1 MTAIRSATR
10 SRPPPVRARKAAHR
24 RGPTAAER
32 DAPTTPLELD
42 TAASAWQR
50 SLDRAERALD
60 AASASLTA
68 AELGQRR
75 RALERERRETAELL
89 AGLARVAGV
98 QPAPWLSP
106 VPVTTHMLGLP
117 GGVAACLFD
126 LDGVLTDSGVLHAWA
141 WAQVFDAFLLG
152 LSERA
157 GWHFRPFDRDAD
169 YRAYLDGRPRLEG
182 VHAFL
187 DSRGIR
193 VPEGRPGDAAGS
205 RTATGLAAQK
215 SAILQRGLRERG
227 VTALAGARRY
237 LEAAGHA
244 GLARATVSAS
254 ANASP
259 MLDLAGLTTLVEAQV
274 DASAIEDEGLRGR
287 PAPDLLLAACRRLG
301 VPRESAV
308 SFTHSPAGVAAGH
321 AAGMLVVG
329 VGGEGD
335 AELLRGFG
343 ANRVV
348 PALVGMLEHRLAIQ

>member
-1 MTAIRSATR
+1 MTTIRSATR
-10 SRPPPVRARKAAHR
+10 SRPPPARARKTACG
-24 RGPTAAER
+24 RGPRATER

-50 SLDRAERALD
+50 SLDRAERALG

-89 AGLARVAGV
+89 AGLARIAGV

-117 GGVAACLFD
+117 GGVGACLFD

-205 RTATGLAAQK
+205 RTATALAAQK

-227 VTALAGARRY
+227 VTALGGARP
-237 LEAAGHA
+237 
-244 GLARATVSAS
+244 V
-254 ANASP
+254 P
-259 MLDLAGLTTLVEAQV
+259 AQQW
-274 DASAIEDEGLRGR
+274 IRGR
-287 PAPDLLLAACRRLG
+287 SRAPATGDDRRRGRLHR
-301 VPRESAV
+301 V
-308 SFTHSPAGVAAGH
+308 GVA
-321 AAGMLVVG
+321 LPP
-329 VGGEGD
+329 
-335 AELLRGFG
+335 
-343 ANRVV
+343 RV
-348 PALVGMLEHRLAIQ
+348 RRRT